1 MQKITDI
8 KSKELVH
15 GITGHYMHGAGQTI
29 GYVKIE
35 KGAVLPE
42 HSHPHEQITL
52 IMEGE
57 FEMTIGGEKH
67 LFTAGCVHVI
77 PSNVPHSAV
86 ALTDC
91 IAIDVFNP
99 VREDYR

>member
-8 KSKELVH
+8 KSKEVVP
-15 GITGHYMHGAGQTI
+15 GITGHYEHGAGQTI
-29 GYVKIE
+29 GYIRIK

-52 IMEGE
+52 ILEGE
-57 FEMTIGGEKH
+57 FEMTIGGEKY
-67 LFTAGCVHVI
+67 LFTAGSVHVI